1 MNKGAGIL
9 GEKGVELLGSQKLVG
24 AFGEFEV
31 EFFEEVEEAGVCA
44 VGGDGKEVAAGTKD
58 AEGFGGELGGIGHV
72 FEYVDAVD
80 GVVADGGDGQVLCVG
95 DQSVDVGVGTVRG
108 EHFAG
113 KVAGGAVGGV
123 ELVEQRG
130 GPCADF

>member
-9 GEKGVELLGSQKLVG
+9 GEEGVELLGSQKLVG

-31 EFFEEVEEAGVCA
+31 EFFEEVKETGVCA
-44 VGGDGKEVAAGTKD
+44 VGGDGEEVAAGTKD

-80 GVVADGGDGQVLCVG
+80 GVVGGGGDGQVLCVG
-95 DQSVDVGVGTVRG
+95 DEPVNVGVRTVGG

-113 KVAGGAVGGV
+113 EIAGGAVGGV

-130 GPCADF
+130 RACADF